1 MVFDIL
7 QEGSVFLRRKIPCT
21 SLVYS
26 FVGCTVAPGF
36 EFEDFE
42 MGSRKKLVGEYGEV
56 EEEIVRLTEGLP

>member
-1 MVFDIL
+1 
-7 QEGSVFLRRKIPCT
+7 
-21 SLVYS
+21 
-26 FVGCTVAPGF
+26 VGCTVAPGF